1 MDRPSSPKRSRRWP
15 FRRKR
20 PLLKIALLPAM
31 ITLGNGVCGVI
42 AIQQVAIGLYK
53 IGGED
58 DPARNFQKAA
68 LLILVAMV
76 LDALDGFVARLTKTA
91 SNFGAQLDT
100 LCDLVTFGIAP
111 SMLVFAVTREIAAQG
126 KFWDRCIT
134 AVCVLYAICALV
146 RLARFTVET
155 TPDESSHREF
165 AGLPSPAAAGVIA
178 GALLPWPKLIGNKEF
193 AWIVDA
199 MQGCLPGLAF
209 GLGIL
214 MVSRF
219 KYAHVV
225 TRLMHGKR
233 QFITIVELSLAA
245 ATIYLFQEFAVFLA
259 FFAYALV
266 GPFNWI
272 RTRLLKKPAQAGSMQ
287 APAVAQKK
295 TTVL

>member
-1 MDRPSSPKRSRRWP
+1 MEKPSSQRRGRRWP

-31 ITLGNGVCGVI
+31 ITLGNGVCGTI
-42 AIQQVAIGLYK
+42 AILQVGIALHRYGL
-53 IGGED
+53 GED
-58 DPARNFQKAA
+58 PSRNLQKAA

-91 SNFGAQLDT
+91 GPFGAQLDT

-111 SMLVFAVTREIAAQG
+111 AFLVFAVTRDLVAGQP
-126 KFWDRCIT
+126 FWDRVVT
-134 AVCVLYAICALV
+134 AACVLYAICALV

-178 GALLPWPKLIGNKEF
+178 GAFISWPMLQDDPN
-193 AWIVDA
+193 WIWVADMTRSA
-199 MQGCLPGLAF
+199 LPGLAF

-219 KYAHVV
+219 RYVHVV
-225 TRLMHGKR
+225 TRLMRGKR
-233 QFITIVELSLAA
+233 PFITIVELSLAA
-245 ATIYLFQEFAVFLA
+245 ALVFLIREAAVFLA
-259 FFAYALV
+259 FLAYALV
-266 GPFNWI
+266 GPIGWM
-272 RTRLLKKPAQAGSMQ
+272 RTLSLRKPA
-287 APAVAQKK
+287 PVTPTEPKK
-295 TTVL
+295 TTLL